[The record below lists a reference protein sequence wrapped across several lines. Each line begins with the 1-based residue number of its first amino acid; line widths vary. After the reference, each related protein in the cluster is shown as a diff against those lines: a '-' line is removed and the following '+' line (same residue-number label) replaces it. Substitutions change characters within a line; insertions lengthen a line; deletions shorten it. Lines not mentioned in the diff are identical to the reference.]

1 MESKN
6 LLSKHFLPI
15 IKYLFPGTVMYI
27 EYGFLYLTR
36 PELTVQYATNQYLP
50 STRIKNATMD
60 AAKDAGKN
68 LSNVICSIT
77 GKLKG
82 YRY

>member
-6 LLSKHFLPI
+6 LLSKHFLLV

-36 PELTVQYATNQYLP
+36 PELKVQYATNQYLP
-50 STRIKNATMD
+50 STRIKKATMD

-68 LSNVICSIT
+68 LPNVIFSIT

>member
-36 PELTVQYATNQYLP
+36 PELTNQYLP
-50 STRIKNATMD
+50 STSIMNATMD

-82 YRY
+82 YRC